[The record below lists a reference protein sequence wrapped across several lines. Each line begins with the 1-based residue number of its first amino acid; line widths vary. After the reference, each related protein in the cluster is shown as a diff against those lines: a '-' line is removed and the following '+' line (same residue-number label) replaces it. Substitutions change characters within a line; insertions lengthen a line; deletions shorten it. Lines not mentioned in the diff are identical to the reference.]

1 MSENNKNKSTL
12 IVYNFEDE
20 ETGKKSVYEFEAT
33 THPFNG
39 HNNIMLRHADVLKM
53 LMTIILKSKQNCSKG
68 NKNTI
73 VLIQSK
79 NNTAENIKFQ
89 IEFLCRAVDLKN
101 ISPYAFIIFLNI
113 LFSYEKILTETENF
127 NPYTSH
133 LLSDWDFIFNSFKI
147 KRKSN
152 QSEEEQI
159 MELLNPLTK
168 ITLRFK
174 SENNDKDKKDKYF
187 DGVTENPLLVFF
199 DSEEG
204 KRFYINPFF
213 WLDYFVFTKQCKSIT
228 PNFLIYSKK
237 IPRLM
242 ILALCLELNEPNE
255 SYIKLPNA
263 IAAYTLCPAANL
275 DKNSKLKKKER
286 IINDL
291 KTVQTGLFSDL
302 KLKIDNKNY
311 TLEEL
316 ANSSI
321 LTDIDLNDVYIFYK
335 INKEKLDYP
344 INFETNGN
352 RESYVVYKIT
362 DEYKI

>member
-33 THPFNG
+33 TQHFNR
-39 HNNIMLRHADVLKM
+39 HYIMLRHAETLKM
-53 LMTIILKSKQNCSKG
+53 LMTIIGISKQNCSENK
-68 NKNTI
+68 KNTNVI
-73 VLIQSK
+73 VQSK
-79 NNTAENIKFQ
+79 NNTVENIRFQ
-89 IEFLCRAVDLKN
+89 IEFICKAGDLEN

-168 ITLRFK
+168 ITLRLK
-174 SENNDKDKKDKYF
+174 SENSDKDKKDNCF
-187 DGVTENPLLVFF
+187 DGITENPLLVFF
-199 DSEEG
+199 DTEEG

-213 WLDYFVFTKQCKSIT
+213 WLDYFIFTKQCKSLT
-228 PNFLIYSKK
+228 PNFLNYKK
-237 IPRLM
+237 KQMRLM
-242 ILALCLELNEPNE
+242 FLAFCLELNESNR
-255 SYIKLPNA
+255 SYIKLTNA
-263 IAAYTLCPAANL
+263 IAEYTFYPAANL

-291 KTVQTGLFSDL
+291 KTVGKSRLFSVLNCKYD
-302 KLKIDNKNY
+302 DKNY

-321 LTDIDLNDVYIFYK
+321 LTDIDLNDVYISYK

-362 DEYKI
+362 DEYRI